1 MQYSVPNFPRKR
13 IFVVSS
19 FVGAVPR
26 LEVRTRDRGGF
37 ELIKIGFLEVGIRL
51 GCCCWAR
58 VMLSN
63 ESVIR
68 LSKLGQ
74 VEKNDA
80 S

>member
-1 MQYSVPNFPRKR
+1 M
-13 IFVVSS
+13 
-19 FVGAVPR
+19 PR

-37 ELIKIGFLEVGIRL
+37 GIDQDWFPRGRDSTWMLLL
-51 GCCCWAR
+51 GAC
-58 VMLSN
+58 VTSSN